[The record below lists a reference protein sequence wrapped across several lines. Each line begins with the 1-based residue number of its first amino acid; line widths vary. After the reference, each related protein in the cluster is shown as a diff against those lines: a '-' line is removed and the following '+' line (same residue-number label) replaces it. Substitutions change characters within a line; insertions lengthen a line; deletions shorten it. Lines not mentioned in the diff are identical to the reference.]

1 MFFLCELRQ
10 TCCTCILTLLDY
22 HKTKEINAPLA
33 GCAPKLSVGFLLE
46 KFPVDSEDTQWI
58 SYSYLS
64 KKITTVSEAVA
75 NE

>member
-1 MFFLCELRQ
+1 
-10 TCCTCILTLLDY
+10 
-22 HKTKEINAPLA
+22 
-33 GCAPKLSVGFLLE
+33 LLE

-64 KKITTVSEAVA
+64 KKITTVSEAVS